1 MKRNK
6 RQKKAEDET
15 PKETRTNET
24 ANNDV
29 RPEDMLAGA
38 PDADPVSQAYARTG
52 RGDTSGTNGI
62 PASDEDA
69 GEERR
74 KLYDKGATLVSRID

>member
-1 MKRNK
+1 MI
-6 RQKKAEDET
+6 
-15 PKETRTNET
+15 
-24 ANNDV
+24 
-29 RPEDMLAGA
+29 AGA